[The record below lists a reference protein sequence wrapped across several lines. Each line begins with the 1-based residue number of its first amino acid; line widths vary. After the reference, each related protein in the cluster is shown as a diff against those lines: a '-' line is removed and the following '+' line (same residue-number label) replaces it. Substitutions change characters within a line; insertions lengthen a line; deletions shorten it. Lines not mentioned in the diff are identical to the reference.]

1 MSSYRAN
8 CLYILRINVIDIN
21 YKIILPLEK
30 IYKIP

>member
-1 MSSYRAN
+1 MMSSYRAN
-8 CLYILRINVIDIN
+8 LYILRINVIDIN